1 MKRTVY
7 HKKSPAFY
15 HWLALAILSAGWL
28 LALFLSRKLA
38 LPFLPLVFLF
48 TAASLAV
55 IASMP
60 AR

>member
-1 MKRTVY
+1 MKRTVCR
-7 HKKSPAFY
+7 KKSPAFY
-15 HWLALAILSAGWL
+15 PWLALAILSASWL